1 MEYVNEYKEKFAKL
15 IEIQKK
21 YDISTEETQE
31 ILDSIDTYRVNTPVV
46 GNFSTGKS
54 SMINAIIGKPL
65 LSVDITPETAV
76 PTEVYYG
83 ENHVYQYDK
92 KGIIERRID
101 ELPLRGLT
109 VQTTK
114 LVKIEYD
121 NEFLKKIHS
130 VNIVD
135 LPGFDTSIE
144 LHNRAIDQYL
154 PNSLAYLL
162 VVSSDDPV
170 LKESIVEFLK
180 ELKFYNMPVYV
191 VITKSRRLDDDE
203 LDECKKLLQKTVGQ
217 IVGQD
222 NVTVA
227 SVDSYGRV
235 NVDELKD
242 ILIEIQGKTG
252 EIFINKY
259 SEQLRNA
266 SRYAEVYLMER
277 IDKAS
282 LSSSRLEQEK
292 EKIQKKIQEI
302 SVEIEREK
310 NNFGRQARVC
320 INSIRDHVK
329 TDLEASLPTISA
341 MMENGNDITDK
352 INSVVRRSVRIGIN
366 TEFEPKLK
374 KYVKHISEMIT
385 IQFPDDDEIFK
396 GVKEAIAQSV
406 PEEVAK
412 SALPVVLAGV
422 GFALANP
429 IVAAIGG
436 IVGIAVDTLHN
447 IKNNRKKQLE
457 IDKAAN
463 EIVAEVTKQTTDSIE
478 REIIK
483 YISKINQ
490 KIENDVL
497 KQKAALEK
505 SLEDINIDISIEEN
519 NRIAQTGNLE
529 KDLEVIR
536 EFRKDRLS

>member
-144 LHNRAIDQYL
+144 LHNKAIDQYL

-180 ELKFYNMPVYV
+180 ELKVYNMPVYV
-191 VITKSRRLDDDE
+191 VITKSKRLDDDE

-310 NNFGRQARVC
+310 NNFERQARVC

-436 IVGIAVDTLHN
+436 IVGIAADTLHN

>member
-1 MEYVNEYKEKFAKL
+1 M
-15 IEIQKK
+15 
-21 YDISTEETQE
+21 
-31 ILDSIDTYRVNTPVV
+31 
-46 GNFSTGKS
+46 
-54 SMINAIIGKPL
+54 
-65 LSVDITPETAV
+65 
-76 PTEVYYG
+76 
-83 ENHVYQYDK
+83 
-92 KGIIERRID
+92 
-101 ELPLRGLT
+101 
-109 VQTTK
+109 
-114 LVKIEYD
+114 
-121 NEFLKKIHS
+121 
-130 VNIVD
+130 
-135 LPGFDTSIE
+135 
-144 LHNRAIDQYL
+144 
-154 PNSLAYLL
+154 
-162 VVSSDDPV
+162 SSDDPV

-180 ELKFYNMPVYV
+180 ELKVYNMPVYV

-292 EKIQKKIQEI
+292 EKRQKKIQEI

-310 NNFGRQARVC
+310 NNFERQARVC

-436 IVGIAVDTLHN
+436 IVGIAADTLHN

>member
-412 SALPVVLAGV
+412 SALPLVLAGV

-436 IVGIAVDTLHN
+436 IVGIAADTLHN

>member
-21 YDISTEETQE
+21 YDISTQETQE
-31 ILDSIDTYRVNTPVV
+31 ILDSIDTYRVNTPIV

-180 ELKFYNMPVYV
+180 ELKVYNMPVYV

-310 NNFGRQARVC
+310 NNFERQARVC

-436 IVGIAVDTLHN
+436 IVGIAADTLHN

>member
-21 YDISTEETQE
+21 YDISTQETQE

-180 ELKFYNMPVYV
+180 ELKVYNMPVYV

-310 NNFGRQARVC
+310 NNFERQARVC

-436 IVGIAVDTLHN
+436 IVGIAADTLHN